1 MASIGS
7 YNIKR
12 TLGAGG
18 FAKVKLGIEKESNEV
33 AALKIMKR
41 SEDLPEAFFD
51 LVKNEVDTLKSLD
64 HKNIIK
70 LLDYYDSATVIKA
83 DGRKKNVF
91 CLVLE
96 FAKNGELF
104 NFIAQGGALPEKVCR
119 YYFKQIIE
127 VLEYMHDQ
135 GISHRDLKPDN
146 LLLDDNFSLKLADF
160 GFSSSKPLNETHKG
174 TNGYKAPE
182 IHLGEWYSGAGVD
195 LFAAGVILFIM
206 QTGHPPFLLPSGTD
220 PYYKYIA

>member
-1 MASIGS
+1 MAAIGS
-7 YNIKR
+7 YNIKW

-18 FAKVKLGIEKESNEV
+18 FAKVKLGVDRESNEV

-70 LLDYYDSATVIKA
+70 LLDYYDSEKEHKA
-83 DGRKKNVF
+83 DGRVKSVF

-104 NFIAQGGALPEKVCR
+104 NFIA
-119 YYFKQIIE
+119 
-127 VLEYMHDQ
+127 
-135 GISHRDLKPDN
+135 
-146 LLLDDNFSLKLADF
+146 
-160 GFSSSKPLNETHKG
+160 
-174 TNGYKAPE
+174 
-182 IHLGEWYSGAGVD
+182 
-195 LFAAGVILFIM
+195 
-206 QTGHPPFLLPSGTD
+206 
-220 PYYKYIA
+220 

>member
-1 MASIGS
+1 MAAVGD

-18 FAKVKLGIEKESNEV
+18 FAKVKLGVNQSTNEV

-41 SEDLPEAFFD
+41 ADDLPEAFFD

-70 LLDYYDSATVIKA
+70 LLDYYDNEKEQKA
-83 DGRKKNVF
+83 SGKVKDVF

-104 NFIAQGGALPEKVCR
+104 NFIAQGGAFPPKVVR
-119 YYFKQIIE
+119 YYFK
-127 VLEYMHDQ
+127 
-135 GISHRDLKPDN
+135 
-146 LLLDDNFSLKLADF
+146 
-160 GFSSSKPLNETHKG
+160 
-174 TNGYKAPE
+174 
-182 IHLGEWYSGAGVD
+182 
-195 LFAAGVILFIM
+195 
-206 QTGHPPFLLPSGTD
+206 
-220 PYYKYIA
+220 